1 LKRLWG
7 CFASEKK
14 RKNHKESKENNHKER
29 KVKNAKHT
37 KSLCALCEK
46 PLSTLWLKKTTT
58 KTPKAVHLSLSP
70 LWKIFEHFVVTK
82 KQLHTPS
89 PLFERFVKNLC
100 ALCGYIFP

>member
-1 LKRLWG
+1 MPSVTDHWLMEKCRVESKGLKRLWG

-14 RKNHKESKENNHKER
+14 GKNHKESKENNHKER

-58 KTPKAVHLSLSP
+58 KNT
-70 LWKIFEHFVVTK
+70 
-82 KQLHTPS
+82 
-89 PLFERFVKNLC
+89 
-100 ALCGYIFP
+100 